1 MNRITAA
8 FRSLKYR
15 NFRLFFPGLVMTQV
29 GIWIQNVAISWVVY
43 EMTNSPFVMGLITF
57 FNTLPLF
64 LVTPFAGV
72 IIDKFNRRKLLM
84 MIQILFALQAFFIAL
99 FALSGHLRIWNIVLL
114 GVFLNTIAAIDTP
127 LRQSTYIHLVDD
139 KSDLSNAISL
149 NSTCFNV
156 ARLVGPAIAGILL
169 SLVGAGGCF
178 AINFIC
184 IFPSVILVSMM
195 DFEDV
200 KSEEVKKITII
211 QGLKEGWEYAFSSEQ
226 ILTLLSIVALFT
238 SIALTYP
245 MLMPIYTKDVLHSGT
260 QVLGYVMS
268 SAGIGALTISIML
281 AAKTTLRGL
290 KYILCLGTF
299 LLSLA
304 FICLGFTKN
313 IIPACVFMFCIGFGM
328 TSSMTPENM
337 LLQSIVDDDKRGR
350 IMSIHTICFLGATS
364 LSNFMAGSIAQIIGI
379 SNAMKLFGVI
389 LFAASLFYTIKL
401 YRMQFKSKL
410 F

>member
-15 NFRLFFPGLVMTQV
+15 NFRLFFPGLVTTQV

-156 ARLVGPAIAGILL
+156 ARLAGPAIAGILL

>member
-1 MNRITAA
+1 
-8 FRSLKYR
+8 
-15 NFRLFFPGLVMTQV
+15 
-29 GIWIQNVAISWVVY
+29 
-43 EMTNSPFVMGLITF
+43 
-57 FNTLPLF
+57 
-64 LVTPFAGV
+64 
-72 IIDKFNRRKLLM
+72 
-84 MIQILFALQAFFIAL
+84 
-99 FALSGHLRIWNIVLL
+99 
-114 GVFLNTIAAIDTP
+114 
-127 LRQSTYIHLVDD
+127 
-139 KSDLSNAISL
+139 
-149 NSTCFNV
+149 
-156 ARLVGPAIAGILL
+156 
-169 SLVGAGGCF
+169 
-178 AINFIC
+178 
-184 IFPSVILVSMM
+184 MM

>member
-15 NFRLFFPGLVMTQV
+15 NFRLFFPGLVTTQV

-389 LFAASLFYTIKL
+389 LFTASLFYTIKL

>member
-15 NFRLFFPGLVMTQV
+15 NFRLFVPGLVTIQV

-304 FICLGFTKN
+304 FICLGFTKK

>member
-1 MNRITAA
+1 M
-8 FRSLKYR
+8 
-15 NFRLFFPGLVMTQV
+15 
-29 GIWIQNVAISWVVY
+29 
-43 EMTNSPFVMGLITF
+43 
-57 FNTLPLF
+57 
-64 LVTPFAGV
+64 
-72 IIDKFNRRKLLM
+72 
-84 MIQILFALQAFFIAL
+84 
-99 FALSGHLRIWNIVLL
+99 
-114 GVFLNTIAAIDTP
+114 NTIAAIDTP

>member
-15 NFRLFFPGLVMTQV
+15 NFRLFFPGLVTTQV

>member
-15 NFRLFFPGLVMTQV
+15 NFRLFFPGLVTTQV

-401 YRMQFKSKL
+401 YRMLFKSKL